1 MPRLDHPKAVRLAL
15 DGTRGRAAETLNL
28 TSFESSCMNGEYAVD
43 LSAPSEGTGGIGD
56 SMFGLM
62 DTC

>member
-1 MPRLDHPKAVRLAL
+1 MRLAL